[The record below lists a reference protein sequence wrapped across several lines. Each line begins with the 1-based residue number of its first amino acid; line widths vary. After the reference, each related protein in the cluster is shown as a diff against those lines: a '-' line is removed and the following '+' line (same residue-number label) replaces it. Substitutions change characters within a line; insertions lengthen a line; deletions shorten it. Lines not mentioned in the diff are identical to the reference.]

1 MATKPRNRYCADCQ
15 SGISCYQHM
24 GICKK
29 IAFIACDLCWKYKC
43 YQERCIDK
51 ICCAESY
58 ARMNSERKTCGKE
71 VLARNSKMSPLRSA
85 LAVSPRPRISLPRV
99 ADDQTALSCTTLPC
113 VPAASGPGPAMFA
126 NDNKTDDG
134 LPTILNEERKQVTA
148 HTNLTQNASTIDCVR
163 YSDNG
168 KEKQESN
175 DTSSEEKALNDDK
188 CEKGDLQ
195 TQASKQEAQ
204 ARTIAKATT
213 TTSPSSTT
221 TKETSICSTVS
232 SKSGQGSRHTEGA

>member
-1 MATKPRNRYCADCQ
+1 
-15 SGISCYQHM
+15 
-24 GICKK
+24 
-29 IAFIACDLCWKYKC
+29 
-43 YQERCIDK
+43 
-51 ICCAESY
+51 
-58 ARMNSERKTCGKE
+58 
-71 VLARNSKMSPLRSA
+71 
-85 LAVSPRPRISLPRV
+85 
-99 ADDQTALSCTTLPC
+99 
-113 VPAASGPGPAMFA
+113 MFA

-204 ARTIAKATT
+204 ARTIAKLLL
-213 TTSPSSTT
+213 PPLLHPLQQ
-221 TKETSICSTVS
+221 KRRVS
-232 SKSGQGSRHTEGA
+232 AVQSRVNLAREVDIQRVLKK